1 MPSAVTGIY
10 CLLLS
15 IPLGLTAQ
23 KPSVPDSTGI
33 NISPKLSEKYIQ
45 DIGNRSADYQAKMQQ
60 GTEKYLDKLNAQE
73 QLLQKQLSK
82 TDPAAA
88 DRIFN
93 GSQQVYDK
101 IQNDLKNNSE
111 NILRPMGK
119 YVPGIDSAVTS
130 LKFLQQNGNLPSKLG
145 TNVSQVKAAMSK
157 VQALEDQFKKTDNV
171 EDFIKQR
178 EQYLQQQLTSYNLPG
193 LQQYKQQAAYFGQEM
208 QELKQDWDDPSRAE
222 AKAMDLLNKLPAFQN
237 FMKKNS
243 MIAGLFNIP
252 DDYST
257 SGIAGLQTR
266 DQVQKMMQ
274 EKMQLMGPT
283 GAQTAQQNIGD
294 AQSTLTT
301 LRNKLNQ
308 GSSNLAMPDGQ
319 GNNQHTKTLF
329 KRLEYGINVQSSVA
343 NGYYPQST
351 AFAGTVGYKLN
362 DNNVIGIGL
371 SYNVGWG
378 TDIHHI
384 HISNQGIG
392 IRSYLNVK
400 LKGSFYAS
408 GGFEKNYNK
417 VFTSLNQV
425 VAGNLWQNSGL
436 IGISKIVSLKG
447 NFMKKT
453 NVQLLWDFLS
463 YYQTPRTQPFVFR
476 VGYNF

>member
-1 MPSAVTGIY
+1 MSSTVTGIY
-10 CLLLS
+10 CLLLC

-23 KPSVPDSTGI
+23 KQTVPDSTGI
-33 NISPKLSEKYIQ
+33 TISPKLSEKYIQ
-45 DIGNRSADYQAKMQQ
+45 DLGNRSTEYQAKMQQ

-73 QLLQKQLSK
+73 LILQKQLSK
-82 TDPAAA
+82 TDPAAVE
-88 DRIFN
+88 RIFS

-101 IQNDLKNNSE
+101 IENDLKNNSE

-130 LKFLQQNGNLPSKLG
+130 LKFLQQNGNIPGKLG
-145 TNVSQVKAAMSK
+145 TNVAKVKAAMSK

-178 EQYLQQQLTSYNLPG
+178 EQYLQQQLSSYQLPG
-193 LQQYKQQAAYFGQEM
+193 LQQYNQQAAYYAQQMNEM
-208 QELKQDWDDPSRAE
+208 KQDWDDPSRAE
-222 AKAMDLLNKLPAFQN
+222 AKAMDLLNKLPTFQD

-252 DDYST
+252 DNYST
-257 SGIAGLQTR
+257 AGIAGLQTR
-266 DQVQKMMQ
+266 EVVQKQMQ
-274 EKMQLMGPT
+274 QQMQFMGPN

-294 AQSTLTT
+294 GQSALTN

-308 GSSNLAMPDGQ
+308 GSSELAMPDGQ

-329 KRLEYGINVQSSVA
+329 KRLEYGINIQSSVA
-343 NGYYPQST
+343 SGYYPQST

-362 DNNVIGIGL
+362 DKSVIGVGL

-384 HISNQGIG
+384 HITSQGIG
-392 IRSYLNVK
+392 IRSYLDVQ

-453 NVQLLWDFLS
+453 KVQLLWDFLS
-463 YYQTPRTQPFVFR
+463 YYQSPKTQPFVFR

>member
-1 MPSAVTGIY
+1 MSSAVTRIY
-10 CLLLS
+10 CLLLCIPLCVNAQKQS
-15 IPLGLTAQ
+15 IPDT
-23 KPSVPDSTGI
+23 TGI
-33 NISPKLSEKYIQ
+33 AISPKLSDKYIQ
-45 DIGNRSADYQAKMQQ
+45 DIGSRSVEYQAKMQQ
-60 GTEKYLDKLNAQE
+60 STEKYLDKLNSQE

-82 TDPAAA
+82 ADPAAA

-130 LKFLQQNGNLPSKLG
+130 LKFLQQNGNLPGRLG
-145 TNVSQVKAAMSK
+145 SNAAQVKAALSK

-178 EQYLQQQLTSYNLPG
+178 EQYLQQQLASYNLPG
-193 LQQYKQQAAYFGQEM
+193 LQQYKQQAAYYGQQM
-208 QELKQDWDDPSRAE
+208 QELKQDWNDPSRAE
-222 AKAMDLLNKLPAFQN
+222 EKAMALLNKLPSFQN

-257 SGIAGLQTR
+257 AGIAGLQTR

-274 EKMQLMGPT
+274 EKMQMMGPKGT
-283 GAQTAQQNIGD
+283 QNAQQNIGD
-294 AQSTLTT
+294 AQSMLTS

-308 GSSNLAMPDGQ
+308 GSSELAMPDGQ
-319 GNNQHTKTLF
+319 GNNQHTKSLF
-329 KRLEYGINVQSSVA
+329 RRLEYGINIQSSVA
-343 NGYYPQST
+343 SSYYPQST
-351 AFAGTVGYKLN
+351 AFAGTIGYKLN
-362 DNNVIGIGL
+362 DKSVIGIGL

-392 IRSYLNVK
+392 IRAFLDVQ

-425 VAGNLWQNSGL
+425 VVGNLWQNSGL
-436 IGISKIVSLKG
+436 IGISKIVSMKG
-447 NFMKKT
+447 NLMKKT
-453 NVQLLWDFLS
+453 RVQLLWDFLS
-463 YYQTPRTQPFVFR
+463 YYQIPKAQPFVFR